1 MIVTLRSTN
10 AAEVGSR
17 LVSLRD
23 EGGAVALGRVL
34 TLVILP
40 DDEASSERA
49 IRTAN
54 GASHE
59 HPMRVIVLLP
69 DNLDKPA
76 GLDAEIRVGGHAGA
90 SEVVVLRPRGGAGKT
105 RDTLVMPL
113 LLPDAPIV
121 AWWPSTPPASP
132 SADPIGA
139 IAQRRIT
146 ESVRCTRPV
155 EMIRSL
161 ADGYAPGDTDLAWGG
176 LTLWRALL
184 AAALDEPPSEPVVSA
199 QVAGGPDH
207 PSVDLLAAW
216 LRVSLDCPVTVVPR
230 TTDAIESVVLE
241 RASGSIS
248 IVRPEGST
256 VAVLSRPGRPD
267 QHVNLPK
274 RDTENTLIEEL
285 RRLDPDLTYGRVL
298 TKGLKEL
305 ATA

>member
-10 AAEVGSR
+10 SAEVGSR

-59 HPMRVIVLLP
+59 HPMRVIVVLP
-69 DNLDKPA
+69 DDPEKPA

-90 SEVVVLRPRGGAGKT
+90 SEVVVLRPRGGAGT
-105 RDTLVMPL
+105 APDTLVMPL

-121 AWWPSTPPASP
+121 AWWPSAPPATP

-139 IAQRRIT
+139 MAQRRIT
-146 ESVRCTRPV
+146 ESVRCEEPV
-155 EMIRSL
+155 RTLHSL

-184 AAALDEPPSEPVVSA
+184 AAALDEPPAEPVVA
-199 QVAGGPDH
+199 ARVAGAPEH

-216 LRVSLDCPVTVVPR
+216 LRVSLGCPVTVVDKGH
-230 TTDAIESVVLE
+230 DAIESVVLE
-241 RASGSIS
+241 QGSGPIS

-267 QHVNLPK
+267 QHVNLPQ
-274 RDTENTLIEEL
+274 RNTENTLIEEL

-298 TKGLKEL
+298 TRGLREL
-305 ATA
+305 AEA